1 MYIYIYIKTNM
12 LVPTALVQQTSF
24 PRRRKVEIPSPIL
37 LTRTRRTVVL
47 AKLTAYLL
55 MGLC

>member
-1 MYIYIYIKTNM
+1 M

-55 MGLC
+55 MGLR